1 MQKWYSS
8 IIAWKTVTKG
18 DIYQASSKEFVLF
31 PVAMGAFLD
40 INRNLFLN
48 TLKTSVH
55 LATPEYLILGG
66 EGAQCT
72 LVLIGKEEP
81 YNDKYILLYTT
92 NLPKKGK

>member
-8 IIAWKTVTKG
+8 IIAWKTVRKG
-18 DIYQASSKEFVLF
+18 NIYQASSKEFVLF

-55 LATPEYLILGG
+55 LATPEYLTLG
-66 EGAQCT
+66 EGRGRGLSA
-72 LVLIGKEEP
+72 L
-81 YNDKYILLYTT
+81 
-92 NLPKKGK
+92 